1 MNYYT
6 AYYFK
11 SENVGQDVL
20 QYDTDN
26 TRGRNIALT
35 RFIDFRDEFCE
46 IVVTSDPIN
55 SHKEC

>member
-26 TRGRNIALT
+26 TRGRNIAFT
-35 RFIDFRDEFCE
+35 RFIDFRDEFCA
-46 IVVTSDPIN
+46 IVVTP
-55 SHKEC
+55 KTRV

>member
-26 TRGRNIALT
+26 TRGRNIAFT

-55 SHKEC
+55 SYKEC